1 VGIAVFPND
10 GDTADV
16 LLRNAEA
23 AHKKCKS
30 SGDRYLFYQPEMNAK
45 VAETLLLESKLRTAL
60 EQHQFILHYQPKI
73 TAEDGRISGIEALIR
88 WNDPDNG
95 LVLPAK
101 FIPVLEETGM
111 ILEVGQWVIRQA
123 LAHHSLWMAE
133 GLEPPRIAVN
143 VSAAQVRQ
151 KDFVNMV
158 RRALGGITSDALEFE
173 ITESVVMHDIEDI
186 IKKLQS
192 LRDMGINISIDDFG
206 TGYSSLTYLARLP
219 INTVKIDRSFVAN
232 MTTDANSMTMVSA
245 ILSLAHSLKLRVV
258 AEGVETEDQARLL
271 RLLRCDEWQG
281 HLFGKP
287 VSQKEIVH
295 FFIPP
300 KANNATRLDTNAAK
314 LNSTAAVSNPIT
326 KTRG

>member
-1 VGIAVFPND
+1 MCI
-10 GDTADV
+10 
-16 LLRNAEA
+16 R
-23 AHKKCKS
+23 
-30 SGDRYLFYQPEMNAK
+30 DR
-45 VAETLLLESKLRTAL
+45 
-60 EQHQFILHYQPKI
+60 
-73 TAEDGRISGIEALIR
+73 
-88 WNDPDNG
+88 
-95 LVLPAK
+95 

>member
-1 VGIAVFPND
+1 
-10 GDTADV
+10 
-16 LLRNAEA
+16 
-23 AHKKCKS
+23 
-30 SGDRYLFYQPEMNAK
+30 
-45 VAETLLLESKLRTAL
+45 
-60 EQHQFILHYQPKI
+60 
-73 TAEDGRISGIEALIR
+73 
-88 WNDPDNG
+88 
-95 LVLPAK
+95 
-101 FIPVLEETGM
+101 
-111 ILEVGQWVIRQA
+111 
-123 LAHHSLWMAE
+123 
-133 GLEPPRIAVN
+133 
-143 VSAAQVRQ
+143 
-151 KDFVNMV
+151 
-158 RRALGGITSDALEFE
+158 
-173 ITESVVMHDIEDI
+173 MHDIEDI